1 MIFAAATLNYAASVA
16 PAMETVHQEMFKFQ
30 PGRLLISGFVIDEQK
45 MIDLFRAMRE
55 AGADDSKLADRLSSL
70 LYLGYMADQ
79 SVRIA
84 DKVDYVKEGFESMTQ
99 DIDSKIRHDFA
110 DAVKERMEKFLGKEG
125 SFTREL
131 QDTFGQDG
139 RYSKQIDGLMS
150 DYSEQIESVLDPA
163 NESSPFHALQKNLEQ
178 RYAEIQQFMNQ
189 QQGRSEAEG
198 RSSIKGLKFEE
209 QVFGVLNDSA
219 PLLGCNLEN
228 TSGKRGISG
237 SSNAKKGDFVL
248 TEKQTGKRIVI
259 EAKNLSKDPS
269 TKSILEYSR
278 IAIENREAD
287 YCVYVYYDS
296 DDSTVPEAGMFNEVA
311 KNVLFVTISE
321 SDSGKAQERMVRFA
335 CSWALAR
342 VKSEEGDMG
351 LDEKLSRL
359 ETRLRK
365 NLDTIKTIKNNSAAI
380 TSACK
385 NMMDD
390 LEVDLGLKQEKT
402 KQGKL

>member
-1 MIFAAATLNYAASVA
+1 
-16 PAMETVHQEMFKFQ
+16 MEAVHQEIFKFQ
-30 PGRLLISGFVIDEQK
+30 PGRLLISGFVIEEQK
-45 MIDLFRAMRE
+45 MIDLFRSMRE
-55 AGADDSKLADRLSSL
+55 AGGDDAKLADRLASL

-110 DAVKERMEKFLGKEG
+110 DAVKERMDKLLGKEG

-150 DYSEQIESVLDPA
+150 DYSEQIESVLDPG

-198 RSSIKGLKFEE
+198 RSSIKGIKFEE

-296 DDSTVPEAGMFNEVA
+296 DDETVPEAGMFNEVA
-311 KNVLFVTISE
+311 KNVLFVTVSE
-321 SDSGKAQERMVRFA
+321 SDSGKAQERMIRFA

-342 VKSEEGDMG
+342 VKSEEGDAG

>member
-1 MIFAAATLNYAASVA
+1 
-16 PAMETVHQEMFKFQ
+16 MEAVHQEIFKFQ
-30 PGRLLISGFVIDEQK
+30 PGRLLISGFVIEEQK
-45 MIDLFRAMRE
+45 MIDLFRSMRE
-55 AGADDSKLADRLSSL
+55 AGGDDAKLADRLASL

-84 DKVDYVKEGFESMTQ
+84 DKVDYVKKGFESMTQ

-110 DAVKERMEKFLGKEG
+110 DAVKERMDKLLGKEG

-150 DYSEQIESVLDPA
+150 DYSEQIESVLDPG

-198 RSSIKGLKFEE
+198 RSSIKGIKFEE

-296 DDSTVPEAGMFNEVA
+296 DDRTVPEAGMFNEVA
-311 KNVLFVTISE
+311 KNVLFVTVSE
-321 SDSGKAQERMVRFA
+321 SDSGKAQERMIRFA

-342 VKSEEGDMG
+342 VKSEEGDAG

>member
-1 MIFAAATLNYAASVA
+1 MIFATATLNYAASGA
-16 PAMETVHQEMFKFQ
+16 YDMETVHQEIFKFQ
-30 PGRLLISGFVIDEQK
+30 PGRLLISGFVVEEQK
-45 MIDLFRAMRE
+45 MIDLFRSMRE

-79 SVRIA
+79 SVRISHKA
-84 DKVDYVKEGFESMTQ
+84 DYVREKFESMTK
-99 DIDSKIRHDFA
+99 DIDGKIRHDFA
-110 DAVKERMEKFLGKEG
+110 DAVKDRIDGFLGEDG

-131 QDTFGQDG
+131 QDTFGEDG
-139 RYSKQIDGLMS
+139 KYSKQIANLMS
-150 DYSEQIESVLDPA
+150 DYGGQIESVLDPN
-163 NESSPFHALQKNLEQ
+163 NEASPFKVMEKRLEQ
-178 RYAEIQQFMNQ
+178 RYSEIQQFMNQ
-189 QQGRSEAEG
+189 QKGASVAGGKPTTVGAEFE
-198 RSSIKGLKFEE
+198 GL
-209 QVFGVLNDSA
+209 VFDVLNDSA

-228 TSGKRGISG
+228 TAGKKGISG
-237 SSNAKKGDFVL
+237 SSNSKKGDFVL

-278 IAIENREAD
+278 VAIENREAD
-287 YCVYVYYDS
+287 YCIYVYYDS

-321 SDSGKAQERMVRFA
+321 SDSGKAQERMIRFA

-342 VKSEEGDMG
+342 VKSEGGDMG

-365 NLDTIKTIKNNSAAI
+365 NLDTIKTIKNNSASI

>member
-1 MIFAAATLNYAASVA
+1 
-16 PAMETVHQEMFKFQ
+16 MEAVHQEIFKFQ
-30 PGRLLISGFVIDEQK
+30 PGRLLISGFVIEEQK

-55 AGADDSKLADRLSSL
+55 AGGDDAKLADRLASL

-84 DKVDYVKEGFESMTQ
+84 DKVDYVKAGFESMTQ

-110 DAVKERMEKFLGKEG
+110 DAVKERMDKLLGKEG

-139 RYSKQIDGLMS
+139 RYSKQIEGLMG
-150 DYSEQIESVLDPA
+150 DYSEQIESVLDPG

-198 RSSIKGLKFEE
+198 RSSIKGVKFEE

-248 TEKQTGKRIVI
+248 TEKQTGRRIVI

-287 YCVYVYYDS
+287 YCIYVYYDS
-296 DDSTVPEAGMFNEVA
+296 DDETVPEAGMFNEVA
-311 KNVLFVTISE
+311 KNVLFVTVSE
-321 SDSGKAQERMVRFA
+321 SDSGKAQERMIRFA

-342 VKSEEGDMG
+342 VKSEGGDAG

>member
-1 MIFAAATLNYAASVA
+1 
-16 PAMETVHQEMFKFQ
+16 METVHQEMFKFQ

-189 QQGRSEAEG
+189 QQGKSEAEG

-219 PLLGCNLEN
+219 PLFGCNLEN

-259 EAKNLSKDPS
+259 EAKNLAKDPS

-278 IAIENREAD
+278 VAIENREAD

-321 SDSGKAQERMVRFA
+321 SDSGKAQERMIRFA

>member
-1 MIFAAATLNYAASVA
+1 
-16 PAMETVHQEMFKFQ
+16 
-30 PGRLLISGFVIDEQK
+30 
-45 MIDLFRAMRE
+45 MRE
-55 AGADDSKLADRLSSL
+55 SGYDDAKLADRLSSL

-84 DKVDYVKEGFESMTQ
+84 DKVDYVKAGFESMTQ

-110 DAVKERMEKFLGKEG
+110 DAVKERMDKFLGKEG

-150 DYSEQIESVLDPA
+150 DYSEQIESVLDPG

-189 QQGRSEAEG
+189 QQGRSEAEA
-198 RSSIKGLKFEE
+198 RSSIKGVQFEKR
-209 QVFGVLNDSA
+209 VFGILNDSSA
-219 PLLGCNLEN
+219 LMGCNLEN

-237 SSNAKKGDFVL
+237 SSNSKKGDFVL

-259 EAKNLSKDPS
+259 EAKNLTNDPS

-278 IAIENREAD
+278 VAIENREAD

-296 DDSTVPEAGMFNEVA
+296 DDQTVPEAGMFNEVA

-321 SDSGKAQERMVRFA
+321 SDSPGAQERMILFA

-342 VKSEEGDMG
+342 VKSEGGDTG
-351 LDEKLSRL
+351 LDEKLARL

-365 NLDTIKTIKNNSAAI
+365 NLDTIKTIKNNSASI

-390 LEVDLGLKQEKT
+390 LEVDLGLKQEKA

>member
-1 MIFAAATLNYAASVA
+1 
-16 PAMETVHQEMFKFQ
+16 METVHQEMFKFQ

-189 QQGRSEAEG
+189 QQGKSEAEG

-209 QVFGVLNDSA
+209 QVFGVLNDSV
-219 PLLGCNLEN
+219 PLFGCNLEN

-259 EAKNLSKDPS
+259 EAKNLAKDPS

-278 IAIENREAD
+278 VAIENREAD

-321 SDSGKAQERMVRFA
+321 SDSGKAQERMIRFA

-342 VKSEEGDMG
+342 VKSEGGDMG

>member
-1 MIFAAATLNYAASVA
+1 
-16 PAMETVHQEMFKFQ
+16 MEAVHQEMFKFQ
-30 PGRLLISGFVIDEQK
+30 PGRLLVSGFVIDEQK
-45 MIDLFRAMRE
+45 MIDLFLSMRE
-55 AGADDSKLADRLSSL
+55 SGDDDAKLADRLSSL

-139 RYSKQIDGLMS
+139 RYSKQIDGLMN

-198 RSSIKGLKFEE
+198 RSSIKGVRFEE

-259 EAKNLSKDPS
+259 EAKNLAKDPS

>member
-1 MIFAAATLNYAASVA
+1 
-16 PAMETVHQEMFKFQ
+16 MEAVHQEIFKFQ
-30 PGRLLISGFVIDEQK
+30 PGRLLISGFVIEEQK

-55 AGADDSKLADRLSSL
+55 AGGDDAKLADRLASL

-110 DAVKERMEKFLGKEG
+110 DAVKERMDKFLGKEG

-150 DYSEQIESVLDPA
+150 DYSEQIESVLDPG

-198 RSSIKGLKFEE
+198 RSSIKGIKFEE

-296 DDSTVPEAGMFNEVA
+296 DDETVPEAGMFNEVD
-311 KNVLFVTISE
+311 KNVLFVTVSE
-321 SDSGKAQERMVRFA
+321 SDSGKAQERMIRFA

-342 VKSEEGDMG
+342 VKSEEGDAG

>member
-1 MIFAAATLNYAASVA
+1 MESVS
-16 PAMETVHQEMFKFQ
+16 QGMFKFQ
-30 PGRLLISGFVIDEQK
+30 PGRLLVSGFVIDEPK
-45 MIDLFRAMRE
+45 TVEMFRSMRE
-55 AGADDSKLADRLSSL
+55 SGEDDSRLADRLSSL
-70 LYLGYMADQ
+70 LYMGYMADQ

-99 DIDSKIRHDFA
+99 NIDGKIRHDFA
-110 DAVKERMEKFLGKEG
+110 DAVRDRIDGFLGREG

-131 QDTFGQDG
+131 QETFGQDG
-139 RYSKQIDGLMS
+139 RYSRQIDGLMS
-150 DYSEQIESVLDPA
+150 DYSRQIESVLDPS
-163 NESSPFHALQKNLEQ
+163 NEASPFRALERNLER

-189 QQGRSEAEG
+189 RKGASDAES
-198 RSSIKGLKFEE
+198 RSSAKGRKFEDL
-209 QVFGVLNDSA
+209 VFGVLSSSS

-228 TSGKRGISG
+228 TSGRKGVSG
-237 SSNAKKGDFVL
+237 SANSKKGDFVL
-248 TEKQTGKRIVI
+248 TEKQTGKRIVV
-259 EAKNLSKDPS
+259 EAKSLASDPS

-287 YCVYVYYDS
+287 YCVYLYYDS
-296 DDSTVPEAGMFNEVA
+296 DDDTVPEAGMFNEVS
-311 KNVLFVTISE
+311 KNVLFVTVSA
-321 SDSGKAQERMVRFA
+321 SDGPKAQERMISFA

-342 VKSEEGDMG
+342 AKSGGGDSG
-351 LDEKLSRL
+351 LDEKMARL

-390 LEVDLGLKQEKT
+390 LEVDLGLKQEKPG
-402 KQGKL
+402 QARL

>member
-1 MIFAAATLNYAASVA
+1 
-16 PAMETVHQEMFKFQ
+16 MESVHQEMFKFQ
-30 PGRLLISGFVIDEQK
+30 PGRLLVSGFVIDEQK
-45 MIDLFRAMRE
+45 MIDLFLSMRE
-55 AGADDSKLADRLSSL
+55 SGQDDSKLADRLSSL

-84 DKVDYVKEGFESMTQ
+84 DKVDYVRAGFESMTQ

-110 DAVKERMEKFLGKEG
+110 DAVKERMDKLLGKEG

-150 DYSEQIESVLDPA
+150 DYSEQIESVLDPG

-278 IAIENREAD
+278 VAIENREAD

-296 DDSTVPEAGMFNEVA
+296 DDETVPEAGMFNEVA

-321 SDSGKAQERMVRFA
+321 SDSVKAQERMIRFA

-342 VKSEEGDMG
+342 VKSEGGDMG

>member
-1 MIFAAATLNYAASVA
+1 
-16 PAMETVHQEMFKFQ
+16 METVHQEIFKFQ

-189 QQGRSEAEG
+189 QQGKSEAEG

-219 PLLGCNLEN
+219 PLFGCNLEN

-259 EAKNLSKDPS
+259 EAKNLAKDPS

-278 IAIENREAD
+278 VAIENREAD

-321 SDSGKAQERMVRFA
+321 SDSGKAQERMIRFA

>member
-1 MIFAAATLNYAASVA
+1 
-16 PAMETVHQEMFKFQ
+16 MEAVHQEIFKFQ
-30 PGRLLISGFVIDEQK
+30 PGRLLISGFVIEEQK

-55 AGADDSKLADRLSSL
+55 AGGDDAKLADRLASL

-84 DKVDYVKEGFESMTQ
+84 DKVDYVKAGFESMTQ

-110 DAVKERMEKFLGKEG
+110 DAVKERMDKLLGKEG

-139 RYSKQIDGLMS
+139 RYSKQIEGLMG
-150 DYSEQIESVLDPA
+150 DYSEQIESVLDPG

-198 RSSIKGLKFEE
+198 RSSIKGVKFEE

-228 TSGKRGISG
+228 TSGKRGIAG

-248 TEKQTGKRIVI
+248 TEKQTGRRIVI

-287 YCVYVYYDS
+287 YCIYVYYDS
-296 DDSTVPEAGMFNEVA
+296 DDETVPEAGMFNEVA
-311 KNVLFVTISE
+311 KNVLFVTVSE
-321 SDSGKAQERMVRFA
+321 SDSGKAQERMIRFA

-342 VKSEEGDMG
+342 VKSEGGDAG